1 MSPEKR
7 QKALIEAMPHI
18 PDESIKL
25 VLTGGGPYEQ
35 ELRMRAEEL
44 DVTRRVI
51 FTGMQPSDKVAALL
65 KQADVFSTRLLSIS
79 TISR

>member
-1 MSPEKR
+1 
-7 QKALIEAMPHI
+7 
-18 PDESIKL
+18 
-25 VLTGGGPYEQ
+25 
-35 ELRMRAEEL
+35 MRAEEL

-65 KQADVFSTRLLSIS
+65 KQADVFSLASYHS